1 MIHSLDVL
9 KEALKTEQS
18 FVAEKEYDIKK
29 FQERIYF
36 ADQQLSQAKVKVNS
50 IKDAIVKLGGS
61 IESDS
66 H

>member
-18 FVAEKEYDIKK
+18 FVEKEYDIKK